1 MTISVEQA
9 KSTFAELIQRTSR
22 GETVIITQNQKP
34 IAELRPL
41 AVDQPKPKFGAC
53 KGQLAIVADD
63 EEHLN
68 DFSEYVK

>member
-41 AVDQPKPKFGAC
+41 VGNQPRPKFGAC

-63 EEHLN
+63 EDHLK
-68 DFSEYVK
+68 DFSEYMK

>member
-41 AVDQPKPKFGAC
+41 AAVEPKPVFGAC
-53 KGQLAIVADD
+53 KGQMTIVADD
-63 EEHLN
+63 EEHLK
-68 DFSEYVK
+68 DFSEHMK

>member
-41 AVDQPKPKFGAC
+41 AAVQPKPEFGSC
-53 KGQLAIVADD
+53 KGQLTFVADD
-63 EEHLN
+63 DEHLN
-68 DFSEYVK
+68 DFSEYMK